1 MSVSSVTAP
10 STTSYANV
18 AAASSNSSART
29 LKKTL
34 GQEDFLKLLSTQFQ
48 QQDPMKPMDD
58 SAFMGQMAQ
67 FTSLEQSNSLVQ
79 QMTGLRADQNLL
91 TANGYLGRN
100 VTVDDASGNPV
111 TGLVT
116 SVDSDPA
123 TGVSLTIDGNPYP
136 LTSVRRIAVAS
147 NPPAVTGAA
156 E

>member
-1 MSVSSVTAP
+1 MSISPVTSP
-10 STTSYANV
+10 SATSYAGV
-18 AAASSNSSART
+18 AAASSAPART
-29 LKKTL
+29 SKKTL

-58 SAFMGQMAQ
+58 SAFIGQMAQ
-67 FTSLEQSNSLVQ
+67 FTSLEQSNALVKEVS
-79 QMTGLRADQNLL
+79 GLRSDQNLL

-100 VTVDDASGNPV
+100 VTVDDANGFPV

-116 SVDSDPA
+116 SVDHDPVA
-123 TGVSLTIDGNPYP
+123 GVSLTIAGNPFP

-147 NPPAVTGAA
+147 NPPAVSGVA